1 MNLKLVF
8 PGNGRQ
14 PVLLSPG
21 SFLVGSDPASEVV
34 IEGAGIL
41 PMHCE
46 MIVGAQGVQLR
57 VPPARNVWV
66 NERAVDGM
74 IALRAGDSI
83 RCGGE
88 LIRLLEVSTP
98 LVGGTTPV
106 RQGDGDIGAT
116 MVRPV
121 VPKFVL
127 RGMSG
132 ERFGRSFPL
141 NASLTV
147 GRAEE
152 ATLHLPI
159 DGISRQHARLT
170 PAGDEILLEDL
181 GSANGTWLNGK
192 RISRAQAQHGD
203 EISFDTQR
211 FQLIV
216 PGQALKA
223 TATPTARKAQG
234 SMWWVVLLI
243 LVAAAI
249 AFALIR

>member
-8 PGNGRQ
+8 PVSGRQ
-14 PVLLSPG
+14 QVLLAPG

-34 IEGAGIL
+34 VEGEGVQ

-57 VPPARNVWV
+57 VPPARKVWV
-66 NERAVDGM
+66 NDRAVDGM
-74 IALRAGDSI
+74 IALRAGDGI
-83 RCGGE
+83 RCGSE
-88 LIRLLEVSTP
+88 LIRLLEVSSP
-98 LVGGTTPV
+98 LVGGTTPA
-106 RQGDGDIGAT
+106 RQGDCDIGAT

-132 ERFGRSFPL
+132 EQFGRSYPL
-141 NASLTV
+141 NASLAV
-147 GRAEE
+147 GRAED
-152 ATLHLPI
+152 ATLHLPL

-170 PAGDEILLEDL
+170 PAGDEVLLEDL

-203 EISFDTQR
+203 EIRFDTQR
-211 FQLIV
+211 FQLLV
-216 PGQALKA
+216 PGQALQAAAKPA
-223 TATPTARKAQG
+223 TRKAQAHT
-234 SMWWVVLLI
+234 WWVLVLI
-243 LVAAAI
+243 VAGAVI